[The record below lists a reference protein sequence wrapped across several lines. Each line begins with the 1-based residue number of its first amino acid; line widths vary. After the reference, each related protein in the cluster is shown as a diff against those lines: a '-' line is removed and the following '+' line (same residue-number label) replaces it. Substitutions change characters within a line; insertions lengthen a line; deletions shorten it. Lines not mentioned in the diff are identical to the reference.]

1 VKGALI
7 VSLAVTALAVLAER
21 VLVDRE
27 REPPI
32 GVERLVAAERA
43 DALVIAALRV
53 SRPGD
58 GARWTLA
65 RKSGLWRV
73 VDGTQAVCDSRA
85 IEALVSRVLGAR
97 ALLRSAE
104 AADRRAYGL
113 APAAEWKLELCG
125 SKVLS
130 SPDGDVLF
138 ALDVGRSLAPRAC
151 LAERAGEPQPLELD
165 FERSVN
171 YAAPPANNPGQG
183 VGYFY
188 STPKR
193 LIINVQV
200 YDLGRRVP
208 AGSDNPTVIAQF
220 NAEVASAEQQ
230 FKFGGY
236 TQFQKP
242 SVPSTCTY
250 GAVSFRCVTYS
261 GVTQAN
267 SRVFSRVLL
276 TGFRDH
282 FVKIRIDWAQSHQQT
297 AADADAALQAFVPA
311 LMR

>member
-1 VKGALI
+1 MSRI
-7 VSLAVTALAVLAER
+7 TAF
-21 VLVDRE
+21 
-27 REPPI
+27 
-32 GVERLVAAERA
+32 LVAA
-43 DALVIAALRV
+43 
-53 SRPGD
+53 
-58 GARWTLA
+58 
-65 RKSGLWRV
+65 
-73 VDGTQAVCDSRA
+73 AV
-85 IEALVSRVLGAR
+85 LLGASLV
-97 ALLRSAE
+97 AAQTQSTAPSAH
-104 AADRRAYGL
+104 AGTRLNFPGT
-113 APAAEWKLELCG
+113 
-125 SKVLS
+125 
-130 SPDGDVLF
+130 
-138 ALDVGRSLAPRAC
+138 VGGAT
-151 LAERAGEPQPLELD
+151 

-183 VGYFY
+183 VGYYY

-220 NAEVASAEQQ
+220 NTEVASAEQQ

-261 GVTQAN
+261 GLNQAN